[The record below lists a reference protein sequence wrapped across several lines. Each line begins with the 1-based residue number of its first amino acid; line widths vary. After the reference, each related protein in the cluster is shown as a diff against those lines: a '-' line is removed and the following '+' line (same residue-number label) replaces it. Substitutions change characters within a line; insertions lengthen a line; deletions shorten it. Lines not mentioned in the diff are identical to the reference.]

1 MINEFLVNLLFAK
14 IFVIGENEPHG
25 RVVAGVNCHDTNIQ
39 RFTQKLSLNLRDFHC
54 EFENHLYCIIEL

>member
-25 RVVAGVNCHDTNIQ
+25 RVVAGVNCHDTNMNEITSQ
-39 RFTQKLSLNLRDFHC
+39 SLSYTKVYPNIKLNLT
-54 EFENHLYCIIEL
+54 